1 MLATATPRST
11 APAFAPPVWARAG
24 LAVAGGLLIFLA
36 FPPLGWWFCAPVGV
50 APVVVSVYGVRP
62 RRALWIGFLG
72 GLAFLFPAMAWVRP
86 IGDDAWVAL
95 VAIESAFW
103 AVQGLLVSL
112 VVRLRLWPLWAA
124 CLWVLQEWARSTFP
138 MGGFPWARLV
148 FSQGT
153 APYLKYASLF
163 GAPFVSFTVALTGC
177 LLAYLA
183 VHLFTRDYRERV
195 VALTAAGVVALPVV
209 GMLVPLHGDEGK
221 TVNIG
226 VIQGS
231 VPRSDK
237 LGFHGGEPAVVLKNH
252 ADETHRL
259 AEAVRA
265 GKQPKPDVV
274 VWPENSTDIDP
285 FRDPAAY
292 AIIDAAVKDV
302 GVPVLVGAV
311 VILGDDARATRSIVW
326 DPVTGPGAYY
336 DKQKLVPFGEFTPYK
351 DLVLALFERAG
362 LVGRQSVPGEKP
374 GDLKAGPVTLGAV
387 SCYEVAFDTIV
398 NGTVRAGGS
407 PLVVQTNNATYE
419 RSNLPP
425 QQLAMSR
432 VRAVEHNRAVIPVA
446 TTGVSAHV
454 APDGRILWE
463 TPELVAA
470 SAVVTA
476 QVRTRDT
483 LATRVGVLPEIIL
496 MVAGSGAAVVAVVA
510 ARRRRWNLEGH

>member
-1 MLATATPRST
+1 MLATATVRST
-11 APAFAPPVWARAG
+11 APAFAPPTWGRAA
-24 LAVAGGLLIFLA
+24 LAIAGGLLIFLA
-36 FPPLGWWFCAPVGV
+36 FPPLGLWFCAPLGV
-50 APVVVSVYGVRP
+50 APVIASVYGVRP
-62 RRALWIGFLG
+62 RRALWIGYLA
-72 GLAFLFPAMAWVRP
+72 GLAFMLPAMAWVRP
-86 IGDDAWVAL
+86 IGEDAWLAL
-95 VAIESAFW
+95 VAIESVFW
-103 AVQGLLVSL
+103 AVQALLVSL
-112 VVRLRLWPLWAA
+112 VIRMRLWPLWAA
-124 CLWVLQEWARSTFP
+124 CLWVLQERGRSTFP
-138 MGGFPWARLV
+138 VGGFPWARLA

-153 APYLKYASLF
+153 APYLKYASLG
-163 GAPFVSFTVALTGC
+163 GAPLVTFTVALTGC

-231 VPRSDK
+231 VPRNGG
-237 LGFHGGEPAVVLKNH
+237 LGLSEAEPAVVLKNH
-252 ADETHRL
+252 AAETHRL

-265 GKQPKPDVV
+265 GKYPKPDLV

-285 FRDPAAY
+285 YRSPEAY

-311 VILGDDARATRSIVW
+311 VAIGDDSRATRSVVW
-326 DPVTGPGAYY
+326 DPVTGPGDHY

-351 DLVLALFERAG
+351 DLVLSLFERAN
-362 LVGRQSVPGEKP
+362 LVGRQSIPGDEP
-374 GDLKAGPVTLGAV
+374 GDLKVGPVTVGAV
-387 SCYEVAFDTIV
+387 SCYEVAFDTVV

-419 RSNLPP
+419 LSNLPP

-432 VRAVEHNRAVIPVA
+432 IRAVEHNRAVIPVA
-446 TTGVSAHV
+446 TTGISAHV
-454 APDGRILWE
+454 APDGSILWE

-470 SAVVTA
+470 MNVVTA
-476 QVRTRDT
+476 QVRTSDT
-483 LATRVGVLPEIIL
+483 LATRVGVWPEIIL
-496 MVAGSGAAVVAVVA
+496 MMAGTGAAVVAVASGVA
-510 ARRRRWNLEGH
+510 ARRSRRD

>member
-1 MLATATPRST
+1 MLATAPERST
-11 APAFAPPVWARAG
+11 APAFAPPVWGRAA
-24 LAVAGGLLIFLA
+24 LAVAGGLLVFLA
-36 FPPLGWWFCAPVGV
+36 FPPLGLWFCAPFGV
-50 APVVVSVYGVRP
+50 AALIASLYGLRP

-72 GLAFLFPAMAWVRP
+72 GVAFMLPAMAWVRP
-86 IGDDAWVAL
+86 IGEDAWLAL

-103 AVQGLLVSL
+103 AVQALLVSL

-124 CLWVLQEWARSTFP
+124 CLWVLQEWGRSTFP
-138 MGGFPWARLV
+138 VGGFPWARLA

-153 APYLKYASLF
+153 APYLKYASLG
-163 GAPFVSFTVALTGC
+163 GAPLVSFTVALTGC

-195 VALTAAGVVALPVV
+195 VALTAAGVVALPVA
-209 GMLVPLHGDEGK
+209 GMLIPLQGDEGK

-231 VPRSDK
+231 VPDREGI
-237 LGFHGGEPAVVLKNH
+237 GFSETEPAVVLKNH
-252 ADETHRL
+252 ANQTHKL

-265 GKQPKPDVV
+265 GKYPKPDLV

-285 FRDPAAY
+285 YRSPEAA

-311 VILGDDARATRSIVW
+311 AAVGDENRATRSIVW

-351 DLVLALFERAG
+351 DLVLSLFERAN
-362 LVGRQSVPGEKP
+362 LVGKQSLPGDRP
-374 GDLKAGPVTLGAV
+374 GDLKIGPITVGAV

-419 RSNLPP
+419 LSNLPP

-432 VRAVEHNRAVIPVA
+432 IRAVEHNRAVIPVA
-446 TTGVSAHV
+446 TTGISAHV
-454 APDGRILWE
+454 APDGSILWE

-470 SAVVTA
+470 MNVVTA

-483 LATRVGVLPEIIL
+483 VATRVGVWPEIIL
-496 MVAGSGAAVVAVVA
+496 MITGVGAVAAGIA
-510 ARRRRWNLEGH
+510 ARRSRRD